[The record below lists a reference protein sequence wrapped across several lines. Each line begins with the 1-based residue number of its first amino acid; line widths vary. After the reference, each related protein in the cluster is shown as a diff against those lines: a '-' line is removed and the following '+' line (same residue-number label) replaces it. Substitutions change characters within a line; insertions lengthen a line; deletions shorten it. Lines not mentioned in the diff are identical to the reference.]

1 MSTPLQVTVRLN
13 TDIPGLP
20 YRNPTL
26 KRGKNGFAYW
36 AHMNLNETL
45 FTLFLESREDINVSG
60 SREFPAIAYFMRG
73 DLQLEGQTQ
82 ELLRIAPQPLLNGDR
97 LLGEIKAKND
107 ADI

>member
-13 TDIPGLP
+13 ADIPGLP

-45 FTLFLESREDINVSG
+45 FTLFLETGEDINESG
-60 SREFPAIAYFMRG
+60 SREFPAIAYFMRE
-73 DLQLEGQTQ
+73 DLQLEGRAQ
-82 ELLRIAPQPLLNGDR
+82 ELLRIGPQPLLNGGR
-97 LLGEIKAKND
+97 LLGEIETIND
-107 ADI
+107 TGI